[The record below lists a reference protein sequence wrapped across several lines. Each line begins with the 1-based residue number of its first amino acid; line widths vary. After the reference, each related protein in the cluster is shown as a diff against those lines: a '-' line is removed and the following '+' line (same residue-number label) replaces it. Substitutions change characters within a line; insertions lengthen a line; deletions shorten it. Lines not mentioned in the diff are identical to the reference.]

1 MTYGS
6 TRFAIYETIK
16 EKTIPSGQQPG
27 FAPLVSAAAASGFVG
42 GMVSNPADISNV
54 RMQNDAS
61 LPKQDRK
68 TYRHVLDALNRIGKE
83 EGVPGYFR
91 ALWPNCF
98 RAAGMTACQLASY
111 DGFKSLLTG
120 KLGFQDVPPAQLAA
134 SLLASLVATTVCSPL
149 DVIKTKAMSEPGRL
163 SMMPRAVETSKC
175 EGFRWVLRG
184 WLPSFVRLGPHTI
197 ATLLFLEQQKALF
210 RTFKQR

>member
-1 MTYGS
+1 VTYGS

-16 EKTIPSGQQPG
+16 EKTTPSGKQPG
-27 FAPLVSAAAASGFVG
+27 FALLVSAAATSGFVG
-42 GMVSNPADISNV
+42 GMVGNPADISNV

-68 TYRHVLDALNRIGKE
+68 NYGHVFDALARIGKE
-83 EGVPGYFR
+83 EGPSGYFR
-91 ALWPNCF
+91 GLWPNCF

-111 DGFKSLLTG
+111 DGFKNLLTG
-120 KLGFQDVPPAQLAA
+120 RLGLQDAPPAQLAA

-149 DVIKTKAMSEPGRL
+149 DVIKTKAMSEPGRF
-163 SMMPRAVETSKC
+163 SMMQLAVEMSKR

-197 ATLLFLEQQKALF
+197 ATLLFLEQQKALY
-210 RTFKQR
+210 RALKER